1 MKVHKIEEILSHL
14 ENCIKYKKPFSH
26 IRFGD
31 GGIKFLHAILY
42 KDIDQLNII
51 VKKEGLPLNQLV
63 EIFDLW
69 GYYARHADYIDT
81 PEVYFTEQFWNRMR
95 TPKKSI
101 TKKTAERLKMWKE
114 LYSCSEFD
122 NENYCNPES
131 NYLMVLRRGRKKNLI
146 DMMKNRKVALITARP
161 EVSRSLEGYDVDII
175 EIVGHYH
182 NQYENSF
189 KKVVDIIE
197 NTANN
202 YDFWMVAAGELGR
215 LYSGIIKESG
225 GRTVD
230 IGFVVEFWLG
240 QSIHPRLSVFMK
252 RNDSN
257 YLELQLTDAGI
268 IFEEYI

>member
-1 MKVHKIEEILSHL
+1 MKVYKIEEILNHL
-14 ENCIKYKKPFSH
+14 EDCIKYKKSFSH

-42 KDIDQLNII
+42 KDMDQLNII
-51 VKKEGLPLNQLV
+51 VKKEGLPTDEFVQ
-63 EIFDLW
+63 IFELW
-69 GYYARHADYIDT
+69 GYYARNADYIDT
-81 PEVYFTEQFWNRMR
+81 PEVYFTQYFWNRMR
-95 TPKKSI
+95 SAKKSI
-101 TKKTAERLKMWKE
+101 TQKTEQRLKMWKE
-114 LYSCSEFD
+114 LYSRSEFD
-122 NENYCNPES
+122 NKNYCNPES
-131 NYLMVLRRGRKKNLI
+131 NYLMILRREEKKNLV
-146 DMMKNRKVALITARP
+146 DMMKGRKVALITARP

-175 EIVGHYH
+175 EIAGHYH

-189 KKVVDIIE
+189 KKVVGIIE